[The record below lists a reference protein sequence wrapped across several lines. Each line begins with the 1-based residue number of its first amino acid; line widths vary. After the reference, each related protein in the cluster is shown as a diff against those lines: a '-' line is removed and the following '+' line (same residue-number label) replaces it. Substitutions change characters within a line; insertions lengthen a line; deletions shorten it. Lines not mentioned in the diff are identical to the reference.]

1 MNLLPYKKYV
11 LNSELLVK
19 AIYARF
25 HENVQVKYLIDSKKI
40 NTSFQGGII
49 ENGFRVEKEI
59 EHRNSFKPEAIVKP
73 EQTSRGTLVSVTLRM
88 TMFVNVFMA
97 GWISMVLFAFFI
109 ILFDNISKGE
119 YSGFTF
125 APLGMGVF
133 AYVIAIGGFNSE
145 TDELEDF
152 IKRLVTNKLI
162 EN

>member
-1 MNLLPYKKYV
+1 MDFYGSLCIL
-11 LNSELLVK
+11 
-19 AIYARF
+19 
-25 HENVQVKYLIDSKKI
+25 
-40 NTSFQGGII
+40 
-49 ENGFRVEKEI
+49 
-59 EHRNSFKPEAIVKP
+59 
-73 EQTSRGTLVSVTLRM
+73 
-88 TMFVNVFMA
+88 
-97 GWISMVLFAFFI
+97 I